1 MSAEQVIVKLLA
13 DGGETKPSSAISSQ
27 LGPTGVNIGQVIAE
41 INKQTSNYKGM
52 KVPAT
57 VIVDKKTRTFEL
69 EIGIPPAS
77 ALIKKEAGI
86 AKGSGTPQNNDGGNI
101 TYEQVI
107 SIAKSK
113 RPDLIAASLKTA
125 TLEILGTM
133 NSMGVTCEG
142 VDAKEFQAK
151 VKAGEFDDTL
161 SKHDN

>member
-1 MSAEQVIVKLLA
+1 MSTEQVIVKLLA

-27 LGPTGVNIGQVIAE
+27 LGPTGVNIGLVIAE

-52 KVPAT
+52 KVPAA

-101 TYEQVI
+101 AYEQVI
-107 SIAKSK
+107 SIAQTK

-133 NSMGVTCEG
+133 HSMGLTCEN
-142 VDAKEFQAK
+142 VDAKEFIAE
-151 VKAGEFDDTL
+151 VKAGKYDEVL
-161 SKHDN
+161 AKY

>member
-1 MSAEQVIVKLLA
+1 MSSEQVIVKLLA
-13 DGGETKPSSAISSQ
+13 DGGETRPSSAISSQ

-41 INKQTSNYKGM
+41 INKETAEYKGM

-57 VIVDKKTRTFEL
+57 VIVDKKTRTFTL

-86 AKGSGTPQNNDGGNI
+86 AKGSGTPQAMDAGNLSFD
-101 TYEQVI
+101 QVI
-107 SIAKSK
+107 SIAKTK
-113 RPDLIAASLKTA
+113 RPNLIASSLKTA

-142 VDAKEFQAK
+142 INPKEFQAK
-151 VKAGEFDDTL
+151 VKAGEYDDKL
-161 SKHDN
+161 AE